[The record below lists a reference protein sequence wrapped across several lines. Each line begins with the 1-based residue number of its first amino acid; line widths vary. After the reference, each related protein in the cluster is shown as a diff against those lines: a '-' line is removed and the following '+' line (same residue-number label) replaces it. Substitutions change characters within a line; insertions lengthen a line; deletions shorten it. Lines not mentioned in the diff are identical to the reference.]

1 MVRKAS
7 MNGPGTARQDGV
19 DLARVASGQAGWHMK
34 RRELIAIGGAA
45 LVSARAHAAERVIGW
60 ISPESR
66 EATAPFF
73 AALQAG
79 LKANMPPG
87 GDTIRVIERY
97 GVSGPGTAQQVAEL
111 QQQGVSL
118 IVVQGAATPP
128 VIQAKPSVPVVFAF
142 SGDPVVGGIVQSLA
156 RPGGNATGMSFMSVE
171 LNPKRI
177 DFLRT
182 MLPACRKI
190 ALLSNARHF
199 GEENEIAAC
208 QRTVE
213 GAGIELSV
221 WRSQSPADI
230 QSIVGQAL
238 ESGAQALVVL
248 PSSSMVQQAAA
259 TCAQCLARKVPVVS
273 GWASLARAGAL
284 LTYGPNLD
292 AAYRRIG
299 FYVVRVLG
307 GAAPASLPVEQ
318 PTVFELI
325 LNRKTANAL
334 GVTIPPTL
342 LAQADE
348 VIE

>member
-1 MVRKAS
+1 
-7 MNGPGTARQDGV
+7 
-19 DLARVASGQAGWHMK
+19 MK
-34 RRELIAIGGAA
+34 RRELIAILGGTAVA
-45 LVSARAHAAERVIGW
+45 STRTLAAERVIGW

-66 EATAPFF
+66 ETTAPFF
-73 AALQAG
+73 AAFQAG

-87 GDTIRVIERY
+87 GDMIRVIDRY
-97 GVSGPGTAQQVAEL
+97 AVSGSDSVAQQVAEL

-118 IVVQGAATPP
+118 IVVQGAASVP
-128 VIQAKPSVPVVFAF
+128 VVQAKPSVPVVFAF
-142 SGDPVVGGIVQSLA
+142 SGDPVVAGIAQSLA

-177 DFLRT
+177 DFLRAV
-182 MLPACRKI
+182 LPACRRI

-221 WRSQSPADI
+221 WRSQNPGDI
-230 QSIVGQAL
+230 QSVVAQAL
-238 ESGAQALVVL
+238 DGGAQALVML
-248 PSSSMVQQAAA
+248 PSSSMVQQARA
-259 TCAQCLARKVPVVS
+259 TCVQCLARNVPVVS
-273 GWASLARAGAL
+273 GWASIARAGAL
-284 LTYGPNLD
+284 LTYGPNLE
-292 AAYRRIG
+292 AAYGRIG
-299 FYVVRVLG
+299 FYVMRVLG
-307 GAAPASLPVEQ
+307 GAAPASLPIEQ
-318 PTVFELI
+318 PTVFELA

-334 GVTIPPTL
+334 GVTFSPSL

>member
-1 MVRKAS
+1 
-7 MNGPGTARQDGV
+7 
-19 DLARVASGQAGWHMK
+19 VAA
-34 RRELIAIGGAA
+34 
-45 LVSARAHAAERVIGW
+45 
-60 ISPESR
+60 
-66 EATAPFF
+66 
-73 AALQAG
+73 
-79 LKANMPPG
+79 
-87 GDTIRVIERY
+87 
-97 GVSGPGTAQQVAEL
+97 
-111 QQQGVSL
+111 
-118 IVVQGAATPP
+118 
-128 VIQAKPSVPVVFAF
+128 
-142 SGDPVVGGIVQSLA
+142 GIVQSLA

-213 GAGIELSV
+213 GAGIELTI

-230 QSIVGQAL
+230 QSVVGQAL
-238 ESGAQALVVL
+238 DGGAQALVML
-248 PSSSMVQQAAA
+248 PSSTMVQQAAA
-259 TCAQCLARKVPVVS
+259 TCAQCLARNVPVVS
-273 GWASLARAGAL
+273 GWASIARAGAL
-284 LTYGPNLD
+284 LTYGPNLQ

-307 GAAPASLPVEQ
+307 GATAASLPIEQ
-318 PTVFELI
+318 PTSFELI
-325 LNRKTANAL
+325 LNRKTALAL
-334 GVTIPPTL
+334 GVSMPPSL

>member
-1 MVRKAS
+1 
-7 MNGPGTARQDGV
+7 
-19 DLARVASGQAGWHMK
+19 MK
-34 RRELIAIGGAA
+34 RRTFTAA
-45 LVSARAHAAERVIGW
+45 ASLAVLGLPASRAFAAERVIGW

-79 LKANMPPG
+79 LKANLPA
-87 GDTIRVIERY
+87 GDAVRVIERF
-97 GVSGPGTAQQVAEL
+97 GVTGPQAAAQQVGEL
-111 QQQGVSL
+111 QQLGASL

-213 GAGIELSV
+213 GAGIELGV
-221 WRSQSPADI
+221 WRSQGSADI
-230 QSIVGQAL
+230 QSVVGQAL
-238 ESGAQALVVL
+238 DGGAQALVML

-259 TCAQCLARKVPVVS
+259 TCAQCMARNVPVVS
-273 GWASLARAGAL
+273 GWASIARAGAL
-284 LTYGPNLD
+284 LTYGPNLE

-299 FYVVRVLG
+299 FYVVRVLA
-307 GAAPASLPVEQ
+307 GASPASLPIEQ
-318 PTVFELI
+318 PTILELV

>member
-1 MVRKAS
+1 
-7 MNGPGTARQDGV
+7 
-19 DLARVASGQAGWHMK
+19 MK
-34 RRELIAIGGAA
+34 RRELIAIVGGTALAA
-45 LVSARAHAAERVIGW
+45 PARAAERVIGW

-73 AALQAG
+73 TALQAG
-79 LKANMPPG
+79 LKANMAPG
-87 GDTIRVIERY
+87 ADTIRVVERY
-97 GVSGPGTAQQVAEL
+97 SVSGPNSAAQVAEL

-118 IVVQGAATPP
+118 IVVQGSASVP
-128 VIQAKPSVPVVFAF
+128 VVLAKPSVPVVFAF

-208 QRTVE
+208 QRTLDGV
-213 GAGIELSV
+213 GIELSV

-230 QSIVGQAL
+230 QPVVAQAL
-238 ESGAQALVVL
+238 DGGAQALVML

-259 TCAQCLARKVPVVS
+259 TCAQCLVRKVPVVS
-273 GWASLARAGAL
+273 GWASIARAGAL
-284 LTYGPNLD
+284 LTYGPNLEV
-292 AAYRRIG
+292 AYTRLG
-299 FYVVRVLG
+299 FYVMRLLG
-307 GAAPASLPVEQ
+307 GASPASLPVEQ
-318 PTVFELI
+318 PTTFELV

-334 GVTIPPTL
+334 GVTIPPSL

>member
-1 MVRKAS
+1 
-7 MNGPGTARQDGV
+7 
-19 DLARVASGQAGWHMK
+19 MK
-34 RRELIAIGGAA
+34 RRTFTTAAPLAILGLPASRSFA
-45 LVSARAHAAERVIGW
+45 TERVIGW

-79 LKANMPPG
+79 LKANLPA
-87 GDTIRVIERY
+87 GDTVRVIERY
-97 GVSGPGTAQQVAEL
+97 GVTGPQAATQQVAEL
-111 QQQGVSL
+111 QQQGASL
-118 IVVQGAATPP
+118 IVVQGGATPP
-128 VIQAKPSVPVVFAF
+128 VVQAKPAVPVVFAF

-213 GAGIELSV
+213 GVGIELSV

-230 QSIVGQAL
+230 QSVVGQAL
-238 ESGAQALVVL
+238 DGGAQALVVL

-273 GWASLARAGAL
+273 GWASIARAGAL
-284 LTYGPNLD
+284 LTYGPNLE
-292 AAYRRIG
+292 AAYRRIS
-299 FYVVRVLG
+299 FYIVRVLG
-307 GAAPASLPVEQ
+307 GAAPASLPIEQ
-318 PTVFELI
+318 PTTFELI
-325 LNRKTANAL
+325 LNRQAANAL
-334 GVTIPPTL
+334 GVTIPASL

>member
-1 MVRKAS
+1 
-7 MNGPGTARQDGV
+7 
-19 DLARVASGQAGWHMK
+19 MK
-34 RRELIAIGGAA
+34 RRALIAVGGAA
-45 LVSARAHAAERVIGW
+45 LVSTGARAAERTVGW
-60 ISPESR
+60 ISPELR

-79 LKANMPPG
+79 LKANLPA
-87 GDTIRVIERY
+87 GDTVRVIERY
-97 GVSGPGTAQQVAEL
+97 GVTGPQAAAQQVAEL

-128 VIQAKPSVPVVFAF
+128 VVQAKPAVPVVFAF

-213 GAGIELSV
+213 GVGIELSV

-230 QSIVGQAL
+230 QSVVGQAL
-238 ESGAQALVVL
+238 DGGAQALVVL

-259 TCAQCLARKVPVVS
+259 ICAQCMARNVPVVS
-273 GWASLARAGAL
+273 GWASLAHAGAL
-284 LTYGPNLD
+284 LTYGPNLE

-307 GAAPASLPVEQ
+307 GAAPANLPIEQ
-318 PTVFELI
+318 PTAFELVI
-325 LNRKTANAL
+325 NKKTANTL
-334 GVTIPPTL
+334 GLTVPVSL